1 LIILQ
6 KSQGA
11 ASAGSFQQDALY
23 LLPQYL
29 KSSNHYKI
37 IDLCDHDKF
46 PFICERILQS
56 KGLSRELPQKK
67 PQGED
72 YQVVAVTT
80 YINPITALI
89 EFKPYYYDL
98 LLVDIN
104 MPSVDGYE
112 FVEKI
117 VKLDLNIKVC
127 FMSSGEE

>member
-1 LIILQ
+1 
-6 KSQGA
+6 
-11 ASAGSFQQDALY
+11 
-23 LLPQYL
+23 
-29 KSSNHYKI
+29 
-37 IDLCDHDKF
+37 
-46 PFICERILQS
+46 
-56 KGLSRELPQKK
+56 
-67 PQGED
+67 
-72 YQVVAVTT
+72 VTT

-127 FMSSGEE
+127 FMSSGEVNYEARSFGCYLKKPATSDYLVSRVIKELF